1 MENDL
6 IRKPN
11 KGERSSDNVAKAKA
25 GGAGGGLRVV
35 SDGWGDSPQTP
46 QILYTIKSQARLF
59 PGLTRQR
66 DAVRSV
72 VSARAQRV
80 RGRGECE
87 GAAS

>member
-1 MENDL
+1 MDNGDQDQ
-6 IRKPN
+6 KP
-11 KGERSSDNVAKAKA
+11 
-25 GGAGGGLRVV
+25 GGDGGGLGLAGCCLRRLGGFPP
-35 SDGWGDSPQTP
+35 DPP
-46 QILYTIKSQARLF
+46 KLYTIKSQARLF

-87 GAAS
+87 GAAI